1 MTCAELEILLC
12 DYVDGTLRGEEKTA
26 LETHVAGCSAC
37 AELAKDVA
45 GVTAF
50 IETVAPA
57 EPPAELLTRI
67 LHELPTGRPA
77 TEKRS
82 WWKKLFG
89 GWVHGLLQPRYVMG
103 MAMTVLSISMIA
115 KFAHIEPQQLR
126 PSDLD
131 PVKIWAGIDDRS
143 HRMWD
148 RAMKYYDNL
157 RLVIEIQSRLKEW
170 TDQEQAQNTSP
181 ARKPGDSSTEGSKQ
195 KAESSGQK
203 TESSKQKPE
212 AGTSEKKR

>member
-12 DYVDGTLRGEEKTA
+12 DYVDGTLRGEERTA
-26 LETHVAGCSAC
+26 LESHLAECCAC

-67 LHELPTGRPA
+67 LHELPTARPKA
-77 TEKRS
+77 EKRPL
-82 WWKKLFG
+82 WWKLTG
-89 GWVHGLLQPRYVMG
+89 GPLQALLQPRYVMG
-103 MAMTVLSISMIA
+103 MAMTVLSFSMIA
-115 KFAHIEPQQLR
+115 KFAHIEPRQLR
-126 PSDLD
+126 PADLD
-131 PVKIWAGIDDRS
+131 PVKIWASIDDRS

-148 RAMKYYDNL
+148 RTMKYYDNL

-170 TDQEQAQNTSP
+170 TDQEP
-181 ARKPGDSSTEGSKQ
+181 APNAGASKQ
-195 KAESSGQK
+195 KAESSG
-203 TESSKQKPE
+203 QKPE

>member
-12 DYVDGTLRGEEKTA
+12 DYVDGTLRAEERTA
-26 LETHVAGCSAC
+26 LESHLAGCSAC

-67 LHELPTGRPA
+67 LHELPTARPKA
-77 TEKRS
+77 EKRPW
-82 WWKKLFG
+82 WWKLTG
-89 GWVHGLLQPRYVMG
+89 GWVHALLQPRYVMG
-103 MAMTVLSISMIA
+103 MAMTVLSFSMIA
-115 KFAHIEPQQLR
+115 KFAHIEPRQLR
-126 PSDLD
+126 PADLD
-131 PVKIWAGIDDRS
+131 PVKIWASIDDRT
-143 HRMWD
+143 HRLWD
-148 RAMKYYDNL
+148 RSMKYYDNL

-170 TDQEQAQNTSP
+170 TDQDQASNTNS
-181 ARKPGDSSTEGSKQ
+181 SKQ
-195 KAESSGQK
+195 KADSSG
-203 TESSKQKPE
+203 QKPE

>member
-12 DYVDGTLRGEEKTA
+12 DYVDGTLRGAEKTA
-26 LETHVAGCSAC
+26 LENHLAGCSAC

-67 LHELPTGRPA
+67 LHQLPTARPVR
-77 TEKRS
+77 EKRPW
-82 WWKKLFG
+82 WWKLTG
-89 GWVHGLLQPRYVMG
+89 GPLQALLQPRYVMG
-103 MAMTVLSISMIA
+103 MAMTVLSFSMIA
-115 KFAHIEPQQLR
+115 KFAHIEPRQLR
-126 PSDLD
+126 PADLD
-131 PVKIWAGIDDRS
+131 PVKIWASIDDRT

-148 RAMKYYDNL
+148 RTMKYYDNL

-170 TDQEQAQNTSP
+170 TDQEQAQNTDP
-181 ARKPGDSSTEGSKQ
+181 SKQ

-203 TESSKQKPE
+203 PE
-212 AGTSEKKR
+212 AGTSDKKR